1 MPQGRYDLAVEHSL
15 TSPVSNTE
23 RLLFST
29 DSQIS
34 CLTFI
39 NRKIIRLFL
48 FWYYQILFE
57 YIYISLSLF
66 FSFYIVQIKSKGL
79 LIRLAMTKI
88 RI

>member
-57 YIYISLSLF
+57 
-66 FSFYIVQIKSKGL
+66 
-79 LIRLAMTKI
+79 
-88 RI
+88 